1 MVEQLQQTKKDRRH
15 LEKTR
20 EELIKKAKGLL
31 EQNKLRRYH
40 GTLLIYLEFGVI
52 EKSH

>member
-1 MVEQLQQTKKDRRH
+1 MLEQLQEMKKDRRH
-15 LEKTR
+15 MEKTR

-40 GTLLIYLEFGVI
+40 GTHLIYFGTWND
-52 EKSH
+52 